1 MNFANGW
8 RTQPQPA
15 YQWGARMPVSIVVGL
30 QWGDEG
36 KGKMVDH
43 LAEKAAAV
51 ARFSGGANAGHTV
64 EAEGKKFAL
73 HLLPSGIVRP
83 DVTAMIGASC
93 VMDPATL
100 LDEMKTL
107 EDNGVSIGD
116 RLLISGKV
124 NLTHPGYRLLER
136 RSEEEKTTGKIGTT
150 GRGIGPTYE
159 RKFRRNGIR
168 LEDALDPVLFRE
180 LVDFHTADSVREL
193 HLSQVEKDELYR
205 RAEDFISAAA
215 RITSYCADVS
225 GSIGRLIAEGKR
237 VIAEGAQGS
246 LLDPDHGSY
255 PFVTCGQCVSGAA
268 CTSLGF
274 GPTSV
279 DRVQGILK
287 AYTTRVGEGPFPTEQ
302 NNPTGDRIRQAGNEF
317 GTTTGRP
324 RRCGWLDG
332 VLAEYTAR
340 LNGCTSVTVTLLDV
354 LSGFESLKICTGYR
368 GGKFMPGRGMGTLI
382 PVYETLPGW
391 SEDIRGER
399 NWSSLPANARKYV
412 ERIQQLMKVP
422 VDSVSTGPG
431 REDVIWR

>member
-1 MNFANGW
+1 
-8 RTQPQPA
+8 
-15 YQWGARMPVSIVVGL
+15 MPVSIVVGL

-43 LAEKAAAV
+43 LAEKAVAV

-64 EAEGKKFAL
+64 EAEGRKFAL

-83 DVTAMIGASC
+83 GVKAMVGASC
-93 VMDPATL
+93 VLDPGAF
-100 LDEMKTL
+100 L
-107 EDNGVSIGD
+107 EEIETMEKNGITAGD
-116 RLLISGKV
+116 RLLVSGKV
-124 NLTHPGYRLLER
+124 NLTHPAYKLLEKQ
-136 RSEEEKTTGKIGTT
+136 SEDSRVTGRIGTT

-159 RKFRRNGIR
+159 RKCRRNAIR
-168 LEDALDPVLFRE
+168 LEDALNPVLLRE
-180 LVDFHTADSVREL
+180 LADFHTADAQKELNLTDGQRETLLSDTDRFMEDAVR
-193 HLSQVEKDELYR
+193 V
-205 RAEDFISAAA
+205 
-215 RITSYCADVS
+215 TGYCADVS
-225 GSIGRLIAEGKR
+225 RVIGKMLEAGER

-268 CTSLGF
+268 CTGLGF

-302 NNPTGDRIRQAGNEF
+302 KGETGHRIRTAGNEF

-332 VLAEYTAR
+332 VLAEYTTR

-354 LSGFESLKICTGYR
+354 LSGFETLKVCTGYLD
-368 GGKFMPGRGMGTLI
+368 GDFKTGRGMGELL

-391 SEDIRGER
+391 SEDIRGEK
-399 NWSSLPANARKYV
+399 NWKALPQNAKNYI
-412 ERIQQLMKVP
+412 EMIEKLMKVP

>member
-1 MNFANGW
+1 
-8 RTQPQPA
+8 
-15 YQWGARMPVSIVVGL
+15 MPVSIVVGL

-73 HLLPSGIVRP
+73 HLLPSGLVRP

-93 VMDPATL
+93 VMDPVTL
-100 LDEMKTL
+100 LEEIETL
-107 EDNGVSIGD
+107 ENNGVSVGN

-124 NLTHPGYRLLER
+124 NLTHPGYRLFEK
-136 RSEEEKTTGKIGTT
+136 RSEDTMASGKIGTT

-159 RKFRRNGIR
+159 RKYRRNAIR
-168 LEDALDPVLFRE
+168 LEDAHDPVLLRE
-180 LVDFHTADSVREL
+180 LADYHTAQTVHELNLSVQETRA
-193 HLSQVEKDELYR
+193 LSLEVEEFL
-205 RAEDFISAAA
+205 AAA
-215 RITSYCADVS
+215 ERVISFEADVS
-225 GSIGRLIAEGKR
+225 SAISVLLSRGER

-274 GPTSV
+274 GPTVV
-279 DRVQGILK
+279 DRVTGILK
-287 AYTTRVGEGPFPTEQ
+287 AYSTRVGAGPFPTELS
-302 NNPTGDRIRQAGNEF
+302 NETGDRIRIAGNEF

-354 LSGFESLKICTGYR
+354 LTGFDKLKICVGYK
-368 GGKFMPGRGMGTLI
+368 GGVFTTGRGMGNLI
-382 PVYETLPGW
+382 PLYETLPGW

-399 NWSSLPANARKYV
+399 EWNALPQNARNYV
-412 ERIQQLMKVP
+412 EAIERILKVP
-422 VDSVSTGPG
+422 VDSISTGPG

>member
-1 MNFANGW
+1 MNFADGW
-8 RTQPQPA
+8 RMQPPA
-15 YQWGARMPVSIVVGL
+15 EHQWGARMPVSIVVGL

-43 LAEKAAAV
+43 LAETASAV
-51 ARFSGGANAGHTV
+51 ARFSGGSNAGHTV
-64 EAEGKKFAL
+64 EAEGRKFAL
-73 HLLPSGIVRP
+73 HLLPSGIVRQN
-83 DVTAMIGASC
+83 VRAMIGASC
-93 VMDPATL
+93 VMDPVTL
-100 LDEMKTL
+100 LEEMKIL
-107 EDNGVSIGD
+107 EDNGVTVGD

-124 NLTHPGYRLLER
+124 NLTHPAYRLFET
-136 RSEEEKTTGKIGTT
+136 RSEENMAAGKIGTT

-168 LEDALDPVLFRE
+168 LEDALDTALFKK
-180 LVDFHTADSVREL
+180 LVEFHTAEALRQLELSEDEKEILGIQTRE
-193 HLSQVEKDELYR
+193 
-205 RAEDFISAAA
+205 FIAASE
-215 RITSYCADVS
+215 RITEYCTDVS
-225 GSIGRLIAEGKR
+225 GEIGRLINEGCR
-237 VIAEGAQGS
+237 IIAEGAQGS

-274 GPTSV
+274 GPTYV
-279 DRVQGILK
+279 DKVQGILK

-302 NNPTGDRIRQAGNEF
+302 NNDTGKRIRAAGNEF

-324 RRCGWLDG
+324 RRCGWLDC

-354 LSGFESLKICTGYR
+354 LSGFSSLKICTAYQ
-368 GGKFMPGRGMGTLI
+368 GGSFTAGRGMGNMI

-391 SEDIRGER
+391 KEDIRGER
-399 NWSSLPANARKYV
+399 NWNSLPVNARAYV
-412 ERIQQLMKVP
+412 EKIEQLMKVP
-422 VDSVSTGPG
+422 VNSVSTGPG